1 MPRTTAALIVVAL
14 LAVLALGVHLLK
26 RRERD
31 ARRRVL
37 AGRTPLDEEALYQQF
52 CGSADVPKESVVEA
66 CHRIADLL
74 HVQPGLLR
82 AGDSLDGLGGG
93 ASITGDMEAVWELL
107 HREGRPPRGRET
119 LDFAD
124 LGAVVRW
131 LATELAAKQPAGRR
145 EP

>member
-1 MPRTTAALIVVAL
+1 MTRSTAALVVVAL

-31 ARRRVL
+31 ARRRIL
-37 AGRTPLDEEALYQQF
+37 AGRTPLDEDAIYQQF
-52 CGSADVPKESVVEA
+52 YVSADVPKESVGEA
-66 CHRIADLL
+66 CHRVGDLL

-82 AGDSLDGLGGG
+82 AGDSLDALSGGG
-93 ASITGDMEAVWELL
+93 SIIGDMEAVWELL

-131 LATELAAKQPAGRR
+131 LATELSAKRLAGRR
-145 EP
+145 EA